1 MLATRLASCKTLAN
15 LNSDQKPI
23 CVYERRTSAFED
35 LLAAAGFVTHSITPL
50 YGDALVAIESKED
63 K

>member
-1 MLATRLASCKTLAN
+1 M
-15 LNSDQKPI
+15 
-23 CVYERRTSAFED
+23 YERRTSAFED